1 MGPHSITSSS
11 HHLSKSLVPA
21 GESKFAGSPS
31 KYRNFGL
38 WSRVKLRRANYFAY
52 QASPSFWAT
61 GLIQTGQCTDTGGS
75 VNPALSGLDPS
86 AGGTTRAL
94 KSSPSFQ
101 FGEASPGRILRLAVE
116 RHSRLPRRR
125 ASSAWKSSELVMR
138 DTVSARSRSL
148 RCHPLQRPLSTPAL
162 RKETH
167 NGQAQIAGRSARP
180 RTARYL

>member
-75 VNPALSGLDPS
+75 VNPALSGPDPS

-116 RHSRLPRRR
+116 RVGEEVAKGEHPR
-125 ASSAWKSSELVMR
+125 AWPQSSAPPPCFFRLEELR
-138 DTVSARSRSL
+138 AGDARHGECSL
-148 RCHPLQRPLSTPAL
+148 EILTLSPAATTTL
-162 RKETH
+162 HT
-167 NGQAQIAGRSARP
+167 GF
-180 RTARYL
+180 T